1 MNPRLFAGAVA
12 ALSVILGIFT
22 VVVGRDASSVHSPEV
37 LTQSATTSSSAAAF
51 DDHTPMALEPATTT
65 TAPAVTAPASAPST
79 TIASSTGTIAGN
91 ATTETTSA
99 PTTTVPQTT
108 TTAAGSFSSSYESS
122 FTALINDHRASNG
135 LAPLTRNG
143 SLDAEAR
150 AWSQNMAEAGSI
162 FHSDLSRFLPPWST
176 VGENVAVGGSVSSVF
191 SALVSSSGH
200 NANMLN
206 PAFTAVGIGVF
217 VDADGT
223 LWTTHIFAG

>member
-1 MNPRLFAGAVA
+1 MNPRLLAGAVA
-12 ALSVILGIFT
+12 ALSVILGIFA
-22 VVVGRDASSVHSPEV
+22 VIVGRGATSVHSPEV
-37 LTQSATTSSSAAAF
+37 LTQSATTSSSAAAA

-91 ATTETTSA
+91 PTPTTIATT
-99 PTTTVPQTT
+99 TTTPQTT

-135 LAPLTRNG
+135 LAPLTRNA

-191 SALVSSSGH
+191 SALVSSAGH